1 MTLPYE
7 WLIAIKDTRAVMS
20 EIIATKKIRVD
31 EKLRK
36 RVRGA
41 MKHLPMDMEMEHMIS
56 VYQKVMTEWGKPEA
70 EKKGYIAIGRYDPV
84 EYSPSKQGWIF
95 WFEDWATH
103 SRVYFTEQDCRAGLL
118 EYLKTKE
125 VNTNVVLE
133 TETPKKT
140 TKKKSTKTEVAKRQP
155 Q

>member
-7 WLIAIKDTRAVMS
+7 WLNAIKNTRAVMS

-31 EKLRK
+31 ENLRK

-56 VYQKVMTEWGKPEA
+56 VYQKVMTEWAKPEA

-84 EYSPSKQGWIF
+84 EYSPTKMGWIF

-103 SRVYFTEQDCRAGLL
+103 SKVYITEKDCRAGLM
-118 EYLKTKE
+118 EYLKT
-125 VNTNVVLE
+125 LE
-133 TETPKKT
+133 ETKKTVAEPTTTKKT
-140 TKKKSTKTEVAKRQP
+140 TKKKSSKTEVAKRQP